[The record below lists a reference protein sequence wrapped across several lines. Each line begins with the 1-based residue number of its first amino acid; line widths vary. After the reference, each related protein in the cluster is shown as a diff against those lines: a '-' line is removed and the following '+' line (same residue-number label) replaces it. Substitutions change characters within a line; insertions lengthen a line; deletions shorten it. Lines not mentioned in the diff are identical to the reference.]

1 MPADPHESG
10 RRTARFSKDES
21 TEETFR
27 KLNEAIRG
35 IEVPTSTGAS
45 LPALVF
51 IVGVPR
57 SGTTLLSQL
66 VSRFLD
72 VGYIDNIVARF
83 WANPVLGIRM
93 SRAVLGP
100 DSRSRI
106 QLRSVHGTTEEPW
119 GPHEFGYF
127 WREMFGLDRSA
138 THNLSSR
145 EREDVDE
152 QILSIR
158 LQEIATEFAR
168 PVVFKNP
175 ICGFQASL
183 IEKCYP
189 RSLFV
194 CTERDDDEVVRS
206 IRSARTERFG
216 SDEVWWSLKP
226 STFPEISELRPVDR
240 QIRSQVRD
248 CRAEFADEFARLA
261 TPAITVGYED
271 MRHDPLGV
279 LHRLCDR
286 LSSMGS
292 EVPLTDESSLLK
304 SPNDAGLY

>member
-10 RRTARFSKDES
+10 HRTAPFAKDDS
-21 TEETFR
+21 TEQTFWR
-27 KLNEAIRG
+27 LNEAIRG
-35 IEVPTSTGAS
+35 IEVATSTEVGVPP
-45 LPALVF
+45 LIF

-72 VGYIDNIVARF
+72 VGYIDNVVARF
-83 WANPVLGIRM
+83 WANPVLGIRL

-100 DSRSRI
+100 DTRSRI

-127 WREMFGLDRSA
+127 WREMFGLDLAA
-138 THNLSSR
+138 THNLTPR
-145 EREDVDE
+145 ERRNVDE
-152 QILSIR
+152 QRLSTR
-158 LQEIATEFAR
+158 LREIAVEFGR

-189 RSLFV
+189 NCLFV
-194 CTERDDDEVVRS
+194 CTERDDDEVVES
-206 IRSARTERFG
+206 IRRARIERFG

-226 STFPEISELRPVDR
+226 STFPDISDLRPVDR

-248 CRAEFADEFARLA
+248 CRAEFADEFTRLA
-261 TPAITVGYED
+261 TPAITISYGE

-292 EVPLTDESSLLK
+292 DVTLTHESNLLK